1 MLVQKAEFLVV
12 NTDGTEHRIIATTAG
27 RASDAF
33 EVSGN
38 RVRQVTLDHEVQN
51 YEKDPDI
58 VFTTTVTPDGAVAGG
73 CKAAPSE
80 QWQRTVGDEVIFTA
94 YANTGWAFSGWY
106 RNGAQL
112 STASE
117 AKIAITPQSTGET
130 ALIVFEARFAPS
142 V

>member
-51 YEKDPDI
+51 YEKDFQ
-58 VFTTTVTPDGAVAGG
+58 VFCVENRKNIISL
-73 CKAAPSE
+73 CNNKS
-80 QWQRTVGDEVIFTA
+80 I
-94 YANTGWAFSGWY
+94 
-106 RNGAQL
+106 
-112 STASE
+112 
-117 AKIAITPQSTGET
+117 
-130 ALIVFEARFAPS
+130 
-142 V
+142 